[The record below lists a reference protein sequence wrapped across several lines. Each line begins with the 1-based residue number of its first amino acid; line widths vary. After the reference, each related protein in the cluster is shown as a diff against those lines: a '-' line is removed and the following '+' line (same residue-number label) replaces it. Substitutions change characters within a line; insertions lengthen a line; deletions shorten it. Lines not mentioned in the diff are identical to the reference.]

1 MFHMIPKAHAQ
12 PMRID
17 IPASCLGN
25 TSKIMEVSPFSFI
38 EPELVEP
45 VVSQLVSDFGGWDVY
60 NALLYV
66 VDREVRLG
74 GKAVDTVYKS
84 VLGKE
89 LGIPLDYD
97 RSSRRFTF

>member
-1 MFHMIPKAHAQ
+1 
-12 PMRID
+12 MRID
-17 IPASCLGN
+17 IPASCLGYTN
-25 TSKIMEVSPFSFI
+25 KIMEVTPFDFVN
-38 EPELVEP
+38 PETVEP
-45 VVSQLVSDFGGWDVY
+45 IVGQIESDFGGRDVY
-60 NALLYV
+60 NALLYI

-89 LGIPLDYD
+89 MGVTLDYD

>member
-1 MFHMIPKAHAQ
+1 
-12 PMRID
+12 MRVD
-17 IPASCLGN
+17 IPANCLGN
-25 TSKIMEVSPFSFI
+25 TKKIMEVEPFDFLD
-38 EPELVEP
+38 PELVEP
-45 VVSQLVSDFGGWDVY
+45 VVSQLVSDFGGRDVY
-60 NALLYV
+60 NALLYI
-66 VDREVRLG
+66 VDREVRLT